1 ENVTATVETTG
12 LAEGRHILFVRG
24 QDASGNWGA
33 FSAIFLDV
41 AAPAAVNIASFTA
54 AAAPEGVTLAWET
67 VSETG
72 NAGFNV
78 YRSESDAGPWT
89 QVNAVLI
96 PAKAPGS
103 AEGQAYTWTDA
114 SAEAGL
120 TYFYQLE
127 DVALSGETTRHDPVS
142 VALLGPNA

>member
-1 ENVTATVETTG
+1 M
-12 LAEGRHILFVRG
+12 
-24 QDASGNWGA
+24 GA
-33 FSAIFLDV
+33 L
-41 AAPAAVNIASFTA
+41 AVNIASFTA

-67 VSETG
+67 VSETS

-114 SAEAGL
+114 SAEAGM

-142 VALLGPNA
+142 VALMGPNAVGLAGFGAAAATSGPALAGLAGIALAALAGAGLRRRR